1 MCASAGSAR
10 VDDGSACPD
19 AGDEV
24 ALDVEQRRG
33 GGATELQRWG
43 DSGAPTHEL
52 NLKTIGFIA
61 GLVLCLKSL
70 VIASWSHGRRG
81 PLEFTQSY
89 LELMGDIQCLFSHT
103 WCLVFDLFAMQ

>member
-1 MCASAGSAR
+1 MMDPRAPTPVTKSRWMWS
-10 VDDGSACPD
+10 S
-19 AGDEV
+19 V
-24 ALDVEQRRG
+24 AAAEQWRSNGAVERR
-33 GGATELQRWG
+33 G

-103 WCLVFDLFAMQ
+103 RCLVFDLFAMQ